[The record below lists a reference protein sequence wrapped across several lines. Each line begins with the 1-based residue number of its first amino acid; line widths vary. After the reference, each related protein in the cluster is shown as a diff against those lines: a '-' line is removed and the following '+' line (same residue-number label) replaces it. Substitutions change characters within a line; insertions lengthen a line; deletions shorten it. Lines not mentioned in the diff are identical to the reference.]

1 MFKIIVAGLGAEIT
15 QGFLPIDVVES
26 IYEDMDNNLSL
37 EDYLLESLSDP
48 DKLDWT
54 NIDDSFHELG
64 PYINYSSIVIEQL
77 NQNAILNLNEYTVED
92 ELHEDGQNDDLCLLT
107 CIDES
112 KGTFFESTVNEPF
125 NLSLLK
131 IKTKTIKSYSIIT
144 DIEYNNQLLVNQTTQ
159 STLSKNFIAI
169 LEK

>member
-54 NIDDSFHELG
+54 DIDDIFHESG
-64 PYINYSSIVIEQL
+64 PYINHSSIVIEQL
-77 NQNAILNLNEYTVED
+77 NQNAILNLNDYVIEN
-92 ELHEDGQNDDLCLLT
+92 ELHEVELNDDLCLLT

-112 KGTFFESTVNEPF
+112 KGTFFESVVNEPF

-144 DIEYNNQLLVNQTTQ
+144 DIEYNNRLLVNQTTQ

>member
-1 MFKIIVAGLGAEIT
+1 MFKIIVTGLGAEIT
-15 QGFLPIDVVES
+15 QGFLPIETVES
-26 IYEDMDNNLSL
+26 IYEDMDDNLSL

-48 DKLDWT
+48 NKLDWSD
-54 NIDDSFHELG
+54 IDDNFHESG
-64 PYINYSSIVIEQL
+64 PYINHSSIVIEQID
-77 NQNAILNLNEYTVED
+77 QNAILTLNEYIVED
-92 ELHEDGQNDDLCLLT
+92 ELYEEETNDDLCLLT

-112 KGTFFESTVNEPF
+112 KGTFFESVVNEPF

-131 IKTKTIKSYSIIT
+131 IKTKTIRSYSIIT
-144 DIEYNNQLLVNQTTQ
+144 DIEYDGRLLVNQTAQ